1 MQLGW
6 IDFSREERNK
16 VMATLDLL
24 SDSKALDEL
33 GIGTLRDR
41 YADILFPGIST
52 IQTRAKYFVIIPYI
66 FSLAV
71 AQKFKRAS
79 EIIPWVN
86 RIEDNLVSTLVENGG
101 EDDAGIIGSRALK
114 QGKYVKRKP
123 SSIYWNGMRIYGIL
137 LDNRIS
143 MDQAATLIY
152 NQGNKK
158 RNIEIV
164 KGEESYDDETA
175 ANDGISIFSPIKANY
190 DFEEEIDIRLTK
202 EEALY
207 ISNHIISSSY
217 SKDSLLSFIIKNKI
231 NISDFSF
238 DELEGLPMPIYM
250 KNDYKLAKEL
260 ADFIYGAHIR
270 YNVIYS
276 ENKVTK
282 QLESWNNWINNF
294 DAGAL
299 RFEEIMTRINCKGI
313 TKDFLK
319 KFLKA
324 VINKDIE
331 VIDRCIINREKE
343 VKGERA
349 KLCKPMEYQ
358 YNTAIH
364 NYKLNYRYYSARTI
378 INEILEGLGE

>member
-1 MQLGW
+1 
-6 IDFSREERNK
+6 
-16 VMATLDLL
+16 
-24 SDSKALDEL
+24 
-33 GIGTLRDR
+33 
-41 YADILFPGIST
+41 
-52 IQTRAKYFVIIPYI
+52 
-66 FSLAV
+66 
-71 AQKFKRAS
+71 
-79 EIIPWVN
+79 
-86 RIEDNLVSTLVENGG
+86 
-101 EDDAGIIGSRALK
+101 
-114 QGKYVKRKP
+114 
-123 SSIYWNGMRIYGIL
+123 MRTYGIL

-143 MDQAATLIY
+143 MDEAATLIY

-190 DFEEEIDIRLTK
+190 DFGNDIDISLTK

-207 ISNHIISSSY
+207 ISNHIISSTY
-217 SKDSLLSFIIKNKI
+217 SGDSLLSFIIKNKI
-231 NISDFSF
+231 NISNFDFE
-238 DELEGLPMPIYM
+238 DLEELPMPSYM

-276 ENKVTK
+276 QNLDTDQIK
-282 QLESWNNWINNF
+282 SWNNWIDNF

-299 RFEEIMTRINCKGI
+299 RFEEIMTRINCKGT

-324 VINKDIE
+324 VVNKDIE
-331 VIDRCIINREKE
+331 AIDKCIINREKE

-378 INEILEGLGE
+378 INDILEGLGE